1 MKKGIVHRQEEGEM
15 KQSITLLKRFN
26 IGLVIVALASFMTG
40 CETNKS
46 DNNSSL
52 MVLMGLVQLQAM
64 PHTVTYD
71 GNANTTG
78 SVPTDSST
86 YTAGTS
92 VTVLG
97 NTGIMTKTGCTF
109 AGWNTAANGSGT
121 MYAVGQTFAMGH
133 ENVTLYAYWKQNFTQ
148 DQKMY
153 NASSTQTGETI
164 TVYTSEADYATT
176 YEQNNFNSLA
186 QATQGLFFQDS
197 IVKSACTVSVKS
209 SSGIGGDSTWMTN
222 DDSGKSYAVNTFD
235 TSGKI
240 SRTDVYSDYTGTT
253 RTGYSLY
260 TLNSDGTYQKVL
272 TYNNSDV
279 LQNSLYYTFSN
290 GLVSQIDQWA
300 GDGTGTHLK
309 ALTIAYDTSNR
320 VTSFTSQNNSVN
332 NQQMIYVYTGTN
344 IQASTTAMYSWGG
357 SSWDLLTTGTH
368 ALNGA
373 GTQINHTSFSP
384 VYIFGAVDY
393 TYTTS
398 GYYQQQTFY
407 SDTAGTT
414 MTFYIIYSYN

>member
-1 MKKGIVHRQEEGEM
+1 MKQNAFNRQEEGEM

-26 IGLVIVALASFMTG
+26 IGLVIVALVSVMTG

-46 DNNSSL
+46 DNNGSL
-52 MVLMGLVQLQAM
+52 LVLMGLVQLQTT

-71 GNANTTG
+71 GNGNTTG
-78 SVPTDSST
+78 SVPTDSTT
-86 YTAGTS
+86 YTAGTT
-92 VTVLG
+92 VTVLA
-97 NTGIMTKTGCTF
+97 NTGTLTKTGCTF

-121 MYAVGQTFAMGH
+121 TYAVGQTFAMGH
-133 ENVTLYAYWKQNFTQ
+133 GNVTLFAYWKLNFTQ

-153 NASSTQTGETI
+153 NASAVQTNEII
-164 TVYTSEADYATT
+164 TVNTSEADFAAT
-176 YEQNNFNSLA
+176 YEQNNFNMLA
-186 QATQGLFFQDS
+186 QSTQGLFFQDS
-197 IVKSACTVSVKS
+197 IVKPACIVSVKS
-209 SSGIGGDSTWMTN
+209 SSGIGGDSTWFTN

-235 TSGKI
+235 VSGKI
-240 SRTDVYSDYTGTT
+240 SRTDVYSDYTETT

-279 LQNSLYYTFSN
+279 LQNSLYYTFTN
-290 GLVSQIDQWA
+290 GLVTQIDQWS

-309 ALTIAYDTSNR
+309 ALAIAYDTSNR

-332 NQQMIYVYTGTN
+332 NQQVLYVYSGAN

-368 ALNGA
+368 TLNGA

-384 VYIFGAVDY
+384 VYIFGAVDW

-398 GYYQQQTFY
+398 GYLQQQNFY

-414 MTFYIIYSYN
+414 LTFYIVYSYY

>member
-1 MKKGIVHRQEEGEM
+1 MEQSASNRREEGKM
-15 KQSITLLKRFN
+15 NTCLTLLQRFN
-26 IGLVIVALASFMTG
+26 IGLVIVALASVIMG

-52 MVLMGLVQLQAM
+52 LVLMGLVQLQAT
-64 PHTVTYD
+64 PHTVTYN
-71 GNANTTG
+71 GNNHTTG
-78 SVPTDSST
+78 SVPTDANT
-86 YTAGTS
+86 YTAGTT
-92 VTVLG
+92 VIVLG
-97 NTGIMTKTGCTF
+97 NTGTLTRTGCTF

-121 MYAVGQTFAMGH
+121 TYAVGQTFAMG
-133 ENVTLYAYWKQNFTQ
+133 NGDVTLYAYWKQNYTQ

-153 NASSTQTGETI
+153 NASATQTNETV
-164 TVYTSEADYATT
+164 TVYTSEADYAAT

-209 SSGIGGDSTWMTN
+209 SSGVGGDSTWMTN

-235 TSGKI
+235 ASGKI
-240 SRTDVYSDYTGTT
+240 SRTDVYSDYAGTT

-279 LQNSLYYTFSN
+279 LQNSLYYTFTS
-290 GLVSQIDQWA
+290 GLVTQIDQWS

-320 VTSFTSQNNSVN
+320 VVSFTSQNNSVN

-344 IQASTTAMYSWGG
+344 VQPSTTAMYSWSG
-357 SSWDLLTTGTH
+357 SAWSLLTTGTH
-368 ALNGA
+368 TLNGA
-373 GTQINHTSFSP
+373 GTQVNHTSFSP
-384 VYIFGAVDY
+384 VYVFGAVDY

-407 SDTAGTT
+407 TDTAGTT
-414 MTFYIIYSYN
+414 LTFYIVYSYY